1 MKNHDTD
8 PRCTAEACEGQP
20 SDSSMARKGKV
31 KMPTRRSPVTEACNH
46 LERAGE
52 GAMSIRLTAH
62 CENTER
68 ELVRAQSTLVER
80 TNELENLKNATQ
92 HSGQRFEEFAD
103 AVAISLGLEPGA
115 DCDAI
120 LRELNTRPAE
130 PMHIPPAP
138 ASMHTLS
145 DICNAFRGAG
155 IHVNGYSDGAT
166 PDNVIHFVN
175 WVLRKFSKY
184 EGMLNDIRAA
194 VEPATGMALT
204 DHSILEMVNELIK
217 RTQPEEES
225 PLGKTR
231 LEESPLGPTRL
242 EGLTKALVTIG
253 EVAGAYHECLAL
265 QDDADAQNI
274 VEAVRGLKGSAESHQ
289 HAHKQVCGQFGATLE
304 GIGKLLREYS
314 PGMASGAPAGASQ
327 VNDPLCALEDLL
339 VNLRAN
345 QMPEGFQH
353 HADVLVRSNAR
364 YEAALSMIQ
373 NAVALVK
380 DA

>member
-1 MKNHDTD
+1 MKTNDTD
-8 PRCTAEACEGQP
+8 PRCTAETPADAVP
-20 SDSSMARKGKV
+20 VSPKPR
-31 KMPTRRSPVTEACNH
+31 MPTRQNPVTEAAKLLRHQN
-46 LERAGE
+46 AE
-52 GAMSIRLTAH
+52 GLATRLTAH
-62 CENTER
+62 CDNTEQ
-68 ELVRAQSTLVER
+68 ELVRAQSAFVDKA
-80 TNELENLKNATQ
+80 NELENLKNATQ

-103 AVAISLGLEPGA
+103 AVAIGLGLEPGA

-120 LRELNTRPAE
+120 LRAFNTCPAE

-155 IHVNGYSDGAT
+155 IHVNGHDEGAT
-166 PDNVIHFVN
+166 PDNVMDFVQ

-217 RTQPEEES
+217 R
-225 PLGKTR
+225 KTLR
-231 LEESPLGPTRL
+231 GPTRL
-242 EGLTKALVTIG
+242 EGLTKALVTVG
-253 EVAGAYHECLAL
+253 ELVGANPECLKL
-265 QDDADAQNI
+265 RDDADANSI
-274 VEAVRGLKGSAESHQ
+274 VRAVRKVKESEETHQ
-289 HAHKQVCGQFGATLE
+289 HAHKQICGQFGDQINKLTQLVSE
-304 GIGKLLREYS
+304 YGGGIPDE
-314 PGMASGAPAGASQ
+314 P
-327 VNDPLCALEDLL
+327 VIALEDLL
-339 VNLRAN
+339 VNLRTN

-364 YEAALSMIQ
+364 YEAVLSMIQ

>member
-1 MKNHDTD
+1 MKTNDTD
-8 PRCTAEACEGQP
+8 PRCAAEAP
-20 SDSSMARKGKV
+20 ADAVPVPPKPR
-31 KMPTRRSPVTEACNH
+31 MPTRLSPVTEACNH
-46 LERAGE
+46 LQLSGGSAI
-52 GAMSIRLTAH
+52 SIRLKAH
-62 CENTER
+62 CENTEQER
-68 ELVRAQSTLVER
+68 VRAQSAFVDKA
-80 TNELENLKNATQ
+80 NELENLKNATQ

-103 AVAISLGLEPGA
+103 AVAIGLGLDPGA

-120 LRELNTRPAE
+120 LRALNTRPAE
-130 PMHIPPAP
+130 PMHIPPSP

-155 IHVNGYSDGAT
+155 VHVNGYSDGAT

-194 VEPATGMALT
+194 VEPATGMSLKE
-204 DHSILEMVNELIK
+204 HSILEMVNELIK
-217 RTQPEEES
+217 RKMPQ
-225 PLGKTR
+225 
-231 LEESPLGPTRL
+231 GPTRL

-253 EVAGAYHECLAL
+253 QLSRGNPEWLAL
-265 QDDADAQNI
+265 HDDADAQNI
-274 VEAVRGLKGSAESHQ
+274 VEAVRGLKESGESHQ
-289 HAHKQVCGQFGATLE
+289 HAYKQACGQLGETLE
-304 GIGKLLREYS
+304 GMANLLREYS
-314 PGMASGAPAGASQ
+314 PGMASGAPASSSQ
-327 VNDPLCALEDLL
+327 DIDPLSALEDLL

-373 NAVALVK
+373 NVVALAK

>member
-1 MKNHDTD
+1 MKNNDTD
-8 PRCTAEACEGQP
+8 PRCTAETPPDAVP
-20 SDSSMARKGKV
+20 VPPKSR
-31 KMPTRRSPVTEACNH
+31 MPTRRSPVTEACNH
-46 LERAGE
+46 LERSGE
-52 GAMSIRLTAH
+52 GAMSIRLAAH
-62 CENTER
+62 CENIEAER
-68 ELVRAQSTLVER
+68 LRAQAAWVEQS
-80 TNELENLKNATQ
+80 NALENLKNATQ

-120 LRELNTRPAE
+120 LRALNTRPAE

-155 IHVNGYSDGAT
+155 VHVNGYSEGAS

-231 LEESPLGPTRL
+231 LEESPLRPTRL

-253 EVAGAYHECLAL
+253 EVAGAYHECLVL

-274 VEAVRGLKGSAESHQ
+274 VEAVRGLKESAESHQ
-289 HAHKQVCGQFGATLE
+289 HAHKQICGQFGDQINKLTQLVSE
-304 GIGKLLREYS
+304 YGGGIPDE
-314 PGMASGAPAGASQ
+314 P
-327 VNDPLCALEDLL
+327 VIALEDLL